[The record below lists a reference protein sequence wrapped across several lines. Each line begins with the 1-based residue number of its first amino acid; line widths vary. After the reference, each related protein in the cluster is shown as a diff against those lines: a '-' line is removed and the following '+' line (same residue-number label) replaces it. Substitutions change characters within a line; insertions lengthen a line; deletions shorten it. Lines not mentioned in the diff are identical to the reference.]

1 MSEFDKMERWANG
14 VRSSGRDLVA
24 RPNFTIPNG
33 PPAVEPPL
41 RLGGPTPGTA
51 VANAPYRPNFTMGAA
66 DVVGESRGGRFA
78 GTNGAAADAAV
89 KPSIR
94 DPGPGNPYAGK
105 PAFVPPPPV
114 QGGQAAAAG
123 TQTGAA
129 AAKPVSGVRNFFT
142 GGAPGGVGGAFKNV
156 GGSAVNAAGTVARGA
171 AKLAGPAAA
180 LGAIYDGF
188 TTDTQDYEQ
197 RLGLQGNRTLE
208 GTDAYGRDLRLG
220 ADLTTRALG
229 IAGGVAGAS
238 GATTEAYRKRYGN
251 ETTDP
256 SLAGD
261 LMNRTLGVGEDVLRT
276 WSGNDLINNLTGG
289 AIGFDPRND
298 AQPLVAPKPVPA
310 TQPGVTAPRYAF
322 PNTAGGGRGAV
333 RPAPA
338 NPNDPPPTNGLASN
352 LAPDLGDG
360 IRKLQQ
366 GGRTLYTNV
375 AGDNASM
382 FKPGTISAQN
392 SAAADAL
399 SARYG
404 AEARATAQAQIDGA
418 KPQSLRARLAQ
429 QLEGKELTAK
439 GVAALA
445 RAEELDNAREDRA
458 TTNAITLRGQDIT
471 DRGHLMTART
481 AAAAARADQANK
493 DRAYNLDVEKHGV
506 EKAKILQAQRQQS
519 DKDLTT
525 KLESMFTTK
534 DWKGNQTVDKA
545 RVAEHKQAI
554 TAYIGTMIDDLVS
567 KGTPQS
573 VALAEKLRE
582 AGPSA
587 LGDDRLQQ
595 LIVQLEAKARNN
607 DGAGWSPFSGKRVDS
622 ADPSKYD
629 VVGVDRGVFQD
640 QYVHANGART
650 PTRALNYRDGG
661 NAWLPNSWG
670 DASTDRFDILKPKGV
685 RNGQ

>member
-129 AAKPVSGVRNFFT
+129 AANPVGGVRNFFT
-142 GGAPGGVGGAFKNV
+142 GGAPGGVGGAFKSV
-156 GGSAVNAAGTVARGA
+156 GGAAASAAGSVANKA
-171 AKLAGPAAA
+171 LKLGGPAAA
-180 LGAIYDGF
+180 AGMAYDSL
-188 TTDTQDYEQ
+188 TTDTSDYER
-197 RLGLQGNRTLE
+197 RLGLGETRPELSNGMRFAGDVAARL
-208 GTDAYGRDLRLG
+208 LG
-220 ADLTTRALG
+220 A
-229 IAGGVAGAS
+229 AGSVAGAS

-256 SLAGD
+256 TLLGD
-261 LMNRTLGVGEDVLRT
+261 LANRYKGVGEDVLRAVT
-276 WSGNDLINNLTGG
+276 LNDLINKLTGG

-298 AQPLVAPKPVPA
+298 AQPLVTPKA
-310 TQPGVTAPRYAF
+310 APRYAF
-322 PNTAGGGRGAV
+322 PNKAGGGRGTV
-333 RPAPA
+333 NPALA
-338 NPNDPPPTNGLASN
+338 NPNDPPPTNGPRTES
-352 LAPDLGDG
+352 APDLGDD

-366 GGRTLYTNV
+366 GGKTLYTNV

-382 FKPGTISAQN
+382 FKTGAISAQN

-418 KPQSLRARLAQ
+418 KPQGLRARLAQ

-458 TTNAITLRGQDIT
+458 TTNAITLRGQDLT
-471 DRGHLMTART
+471 AGTAR
-481 AAAAARADQANK
+481 AQARQQQAQQ
-493 DRAYNLDVEKHGV
+493 DRAYKLDVEKHGV

-629 VVGVDRGVFQD
+629 VVRVDRGVFQD